1 MDAMPHPR
9 IRSLIAL
16 AVFVALSFAA
26 YEAETAAAT
35 GPPLPTGDQLRP
47 VITTSELVVGH
58 NRLAFGLLKHH
69 RLIDGADVIVRVY
82 EIDGQQA
89 QPKAEARAP
98 YHKLEVVEQG
108 QRLHV
113 HPDGTHHVHHE
124 ETDVRGLYVAQVTFE
139 RPGTWGLQLVA
150 KQGDGTMA
158 SLPFT
163 VNVLPAPHTPALG
176 AAAPRSQNL
185 IASDVSDLTQ
195 IDTSDPPDPRLHRVR
210 IADAIIWGKPQ
221 VIVFATPKFCT
232 TRLCGPLL
240 DVVRMLLPAYGDQ
253 VVFTHQEIWQDP
265 SAQKLFKTVEEWNLP
280 SEPWVFV
287 VDREGIIRAKFEGL
301 VTAHELEAA
310 LKQILLP

>member
-1 MDAMPHPR
+1 MDAMPYP
-9 IRSLIAL
+9 RSLSIIAL
-16 AVFVALSFAA
+16 ALFVVLSFAA
-26 YEAETAAAT
+26 YAAEAAAAA
-35 GPPLPTGDQLRP
+35 GPPLPTGDQLRA
-47 VITTSELVVGH
+47 VITTSELVVGQ
-58 NRLAFGLLKHH
+58 NRLAFGLLKED
-69 RLIDGADVIVRVY
+69 RLLEGADVIVRVY

-89 QPKAEARAP
+89 RPKAEARAP

-124 ETDVRGLYVAQVTFE
+124 ETDVRGLYVARVTFE
-139 RPGTWGLQLVA
+139 RPGTWGLQVVA
-150 KQGDGTMA
+150 KQGGGATA

-163 VNVLPAPHTPALG
+163 VDVLAASHTPALG

-185 IASDVSDLTQ
+185 IASDVSDLAQ

-210 IADAIIWGKPQ
+210 IADAIIRGKPQ

-240 DVVRMLLPAYGDQ
+240 DVVRTLLPAYGAQ

-265 SAQKLFKTVEEWNLP
+265 SAQKLFRTVEEWGLP

-310 LKQILLP
+310 LKQILVP